1 MKAKKPKIDWSLTTE
16 VLGVTLTTYG
26 LFLIFPTISFIALG
40 GFLIWVT
47 EKE

>member
-26 LFLIFPTISFIALG
+26 LFLIFPPISFIALG

>member
-1 MKAKKPKIDWSLTTE
+1 MKLKKKDIDWSLSTE
-16 VLGVTLTTYG
+16 VIGVSLASYG
-26 LFLIFPTISFIALG
+26 LFLIFPPISFIALG

>member
-1 MKAKKPKIDWSLTTE
+1 MKAKKPKIDWSLTTV

-26 LFLIFPTISFIALG
+26 LFLIFPPISFIALG

>member
-1 MKAKKPKIDWSLTTE
+1 MKAKKPKMDWSLTTE
-16 VLGVTLTTYG
+16 ILGVSLTTYG
-26 LFLIFPTISFIALG
+26 LFLIFPPISFIALG

>member
-1 MKAKKPKIDWSLTTE
+1 MKAKKPEIDWPLTTE
-16 VLGVTLTTYG
+16 VIGVSLASYG
-26 LFLIFPTISFIALG
+26 LFLIFPPISFIALG